1 MKRLTQYGR
10 DNTMIDYKNKI
21 IEFEAKYNQH
31 NQLMKVEL
39 SEEKLKDLSIL
50 ERLNKKLEL

>member
-1 MKRLTQYGR
+1 MV
-10 DNTMIDYKNKI
+10 DYKNKI
-21 IEFEAKYNQH
+21 IEFETKYNQH

-50 ERLNKKLEL
+50 QRLNKKLEL